1 MTTNRA
7 RDDFD
12 AIAFKRDVQA
22 QVSEEIKGLSAE
34 KEIAYF
40 RKAAESGP
48 LGAWWRSIRSN
59 AEVSRPRR

>member
-1 MTTNRA
+1 MRTSQA

-12 AIAFKRDVQA
+12 AVAFKRDVQA
-22 QVSEEIKGLSAE
+22 QVSEEIKGLSPQE
-34 KEIAYF
+34 EIAYF

-59 AEVSRPRR
+59 PAVPRTRG